1 MQEFVYEVLG
11 NILTIDL
18 HNGYTV
24 VVIYKIKRETRLCNY
39 TLYLKDNQIDML
51 DLMEEFENVSITAN
65 HKFIK
70 NILRNIIVNLFYNN
84 KFDYYIN
91 RYNEQQKCLC
101 YGIDE
106 IGINVSRERSEDI
119 MVSVKESHNSL

>member
-1 MQEFVYEVLG
+1 MKEFVYEDLG
-11 NILTIDL
+11 KILAIDL

-24 VVIYKIKRETRLCNY
+24 VVIYKLKKETRLCDY

-51 DLMEEFENVSITAN
+51 DLMEEFHNVSITAN

-106 IGINVSRERSEDI
+106 IGINVSNKSN
-119 MVSVKESHNSL
+119 KESH

>member
-1 MQEFVYEVLG
+1 MKEFIYEDLG
-11 NILTIDL
+11 KMLSINL
-18 HNGYTV
+18 HNGYTII
-24 VVIYKIKRETRLCNY
+24 VIYKIKRDSKLCNY

-51 DLMEEFENVSITAN
+51 DLMEEFENISITVN

-70 NILRNIIVNLFYNN
+70 SILKNIIVNLFYNN
-84 KFDYYIN
+84 KFDYYIK

-106 IGINVSRERSEDI
+106 IGINVLKERSENI
-119 MVSVKESHNSL
+119 MTSIRQ